1 MLSQTKLRIFAV
13 VLAITGTAL
22 VAYYIN
28 LAAPLGIVL
37 MIWGN
42 NLSQKIDL
50 IEQGE
55 RTALN
60 LKMAALNVQMADW
73 IEENK

>member
-1 MLSQTKLRIFAV
+1 MSKTKLRIFAV
-13 VLAITGTAL
+13 VLSITGTAL

-37 MIWGN
+37 MIWGSG
-42 NLSQKIDL
+42 LSLKVDA
-50 IEQGE
+50 IEQNE